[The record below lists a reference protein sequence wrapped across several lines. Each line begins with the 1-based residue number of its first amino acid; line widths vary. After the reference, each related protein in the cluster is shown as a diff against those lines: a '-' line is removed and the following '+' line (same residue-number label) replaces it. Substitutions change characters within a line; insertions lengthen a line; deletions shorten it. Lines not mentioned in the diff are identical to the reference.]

1 MTDKERL
8 DCMHTQEELN
18 KMLVCKICSERP
30 ACTGLSMKLI
40 SERLRKLEEKESI

>member
-18 KMLVCKICSERP
+18 KMLVCKICPERP
-30 ACTGLSMKLI
+30 ACIGLSMKLI